1 MHPDEDTLG
10 RDPAPCDPVPC
21 YPAPP
26 ARTRWWP
33 RAAQGRGR
41 AAEGRLLA
49 ARSRFDLSVVAL
61 RKAALDH
68 VDCQDVASV
77 ALHAVLHHL
86 VACRTRYGGE

>member
-1 MHPDEDTLG
+1 MHPDEDPLG
-10 RDPAPCDPVPC
+10 RDPASCE
-21 YPAPP
+21 PAPP
-26 ARTRWWP
+26 VRTRWWP

-41 AAEGRLLA
+41 AAQGRLLA

-68 VDCQDVASV
+68 VDCQDVASL

-86 VACRTRYGGE
+86 VAGQARYGGE